1 MCCLWCSEDANKIRI
16 DTLSEQ
22 TDVESLERMVGS
34 ADSGS
39 DDEEASS
46 LPDDK
51 Q

>member
-34 ADSGS
+34 ADSES